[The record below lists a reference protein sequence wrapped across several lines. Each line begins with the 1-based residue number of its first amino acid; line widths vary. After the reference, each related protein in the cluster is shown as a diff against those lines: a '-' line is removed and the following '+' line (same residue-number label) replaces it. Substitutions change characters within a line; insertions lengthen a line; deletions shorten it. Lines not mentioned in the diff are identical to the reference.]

1 MNVEQIYYAQ
11 WLLSLYELSN
21 KAIRII
27 QEKVPDPNELFRLP
41 KEQLEMFLPP
51 QYAQVL
57 WKKCQEGL
65 RSHGSGQEHV
75 KCLFEALERRGMHFV
90 AMGQPEYPARLTKIP
105 DPPLGLYYSGKL
117 PSDKSLSV
125 AIIGS
130 RECSE
135 YGRHV
140 AETLGRFL
148 GERGAPVISGMA
160 RGVDG
165 ISQQA
170 ALLAGGESYGV
181 LGCGVDVCYPKS
193 NQKLYQTLTQHGG
206 ILSEYPPGTPPL
218 AANFPVRNRIVSGL
232 ANAVVVVEAALKSG
246 TSITVSLA
254 LDQGRD
260 VYVVPGRV
268 TDRLSDGCNQLI
280 KQGAAVYTDPESFL
294 EEIQQTF
301 FLQSMGPKASVRP
314 ISGTAPALSSH
325 SKDSDEGALG
335 PTHDAKDD
343 AKPSEPYGLPE
354 RLKIIWRVLD
364 HTPKSVE
371 EIQKDLSET
380 ISVQECTIRLMELV
394 LTGKAK
400 QVTTGQFVR
409 Q

>member
-1 MNVEQIYYAQ
+1 MNLEQIYYAQ
-11 WLLSLYELSN
+11 WLSSTYELSD

-27 QEKVPDPNELFRLP
+27 AERVPDPWELFRIS
-41 KEQLEMFLPP
+41 KEELEIFLPA

-57 WKKCQEGL
+57 SDKL
-65 RSHGSGQEHV
+65 REIQRSTSDFVGFLQREYE
-75 KCLFEALERRGMHFV
+75 KLENRGIHFV
-90 AMGQPEYPARLTKIP
+90 MCGQPGYPSRLTKIP
-105 DPPLGLYYSGKL
+105 DPPFGLYYAGKL
-117 PSDKSLSV
+117 PPDGTLSV

-148 GERGAPVISGMA
+148 GERGVSVVSGMA

-170 ALLAGGESYGV
+170 ALLAGGKSYGV

-193 NQKLYQTLTQHGG
+193 NQKLYQILTRQGG
-206 ILSEYPPGTPPL
+206 ILSKYPPGTPPL
-218 AANFPVRNRIVSGL
+218 ASNFPARNRIVSGL
-232 ANAVVVVEAALKSG
+232 VNAVVVVEAALKSG
-246 TSITVSLA
+246 TSITVSMA

-268 TDRLSDGCNQLI
+268 TDRLSDGCNQMI
-280 KQGAAVYTDPESFL
+280 KQGAGVYTDPESFL

-301 FLQSMGPKASVRP
+301 FLQSMRPTASPRP
-314 ISGTAPALSSH
+314 IFARTTETSGVNA
-325 SKDSDEGALG
+325 DEEATIGA
-335 PTHDAKDD
+335 A
-343 AKPSEPYGLPE
+343 EPYGLSE
-354 RLKIIWRVLD
+354 RLKIIWRALD

-371 EIQKDLSET
+371 EIQRDLSEPLP
-380 ISVQECTIRLMELV
+380 VQECTIRLMELV
-394 LTGKAK
+394 LMGKAK
-400 QVTTGQFVR
+400 QVSTGQFVR
-409 Q
+409 H